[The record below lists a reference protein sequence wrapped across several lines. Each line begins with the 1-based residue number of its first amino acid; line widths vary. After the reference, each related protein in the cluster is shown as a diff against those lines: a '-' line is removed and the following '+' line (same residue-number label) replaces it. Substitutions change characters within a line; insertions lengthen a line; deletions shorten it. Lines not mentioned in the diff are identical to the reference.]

1 MIDHSI
7 LAEFATSSQMLETAF
22 TIPASEDDAMASPVV
37 EQAFNQ
43 LHLPG
48 EDEVDAEEREAQFRA
63 FVRSMRKVRS
73 RWEDRIESKVRE
85 GLAYTRR
92 NYNFYMA
99 ADLAFDDKVVPERVP
114 LMLYAQGKIKIS
126 SLVSAMEALPIDR
139 ATKER
144 FFKKSDNGE
153 VAGINLTAI
162 NEIGINLVRPYIRR
176 RLAAQVDKYHT
187 ATPPYKYEPR
197 DNTMKGKLK
206 AAALT
211 QRVSI
216 LAEQYGWKAGELQE
230 FRNAYLYAHSA
241 SFKSSDWEED
251 CSLRLNEAG
260 EKELVVEREG
270 FSWVTPHP
278 SRVFWDQ
285 AHPLSAINTDTG
297 PNYIGFWDVV
307 RVGAVRNDPAYWNRK
322 EIRHTDT
329 AINVWNGTMAAYRDV
344 YYPAANQTI
353 NRSLPSTGIVQIG
366 EINERKGTL
375 GYYAQDADEYSM
387 IITHYYEK
395 VIPKNEGLGNYPYP
409 VWLHLIVANDST
421 VVFAEIMSSTPCVVT
436 SYDENDGRLMSMSM
450 AHEIM
455 PYQDH
460 IQQMLDQVVRLM
472 KLQGLCIIAINSD
485 MVKSD
490 EFLKAIKE
498 AADDQSLYTK
508 PLVAQYS
515 FSTAR
520 DLAASG
526 NGRQLE
532 AVQTFS
538 IELQLQ
544 ISTLLSGIGTLTT
557 MLEKN
562 QMFSPQ
568 EMGQFVTKEA
578 VATEVIEV
586 SKTTNALTA
595 FTSAGI
601 DAARAAKKR
610 IAYESLVANSTRSVP
625 LPVIELFPDQVIKDA
640 GFIPAAEDAA
650 RGSGALSGNAR
661 TIIGDPKAMVYS
673 YTFDDR
679 DGVQRPNNPE
689 IAKALVQ
696 LLDIVTRNPTI
707 AEKMGDD
714 ELRDMVTEIFRLAGS
729 GFVLKLSNQGNAMTM
744 MQQLQQAVQQINQ
757 QVQQNQGNIAG
768 LQQALQ
774 QMAQAIV
781 QRMPPEERPQVP
793 IMGQQAGGALPTA
806 GAPQAPKMQSFA
818 QPSAVGAAPEVPQQ
832 PPVM

>member
-1 MIDHSI
+1 MIDHTI
-7 LAEFATSSQMLETAF
+7 LDEFATSPQMLETAF
-22 TIPASEDDAMASPVV
+22 TIPANEDDAMASPVV
-37 EQAFNQ
+37 EQAFKQ
-43 LHLPG
+43 LHLPKDMG
-48 EDEVDAEEREAQFRA
+48 SEERRAQFRA
-63 FVRSMRKVRS
+63 FVRDMRKARG
-73 RWEDRIESKVRE
+73 RWESRIETRVRE

-92 NYNFYMA
+92 NYNFYMS

-114 LMLYAQGKIKIS
+114 LMLYAQGKIKLAP
-126 SLVSAMEALPIDR
+126 LVSALSELPVDN
-139 ATKER
+139 AAKSR
-144 FFKKSDNGE
+144 FFKRNTKGE
-153 VAGINLTAI
+153 VEGVNLTALT
-162 NEIGINLVRPYIRR
+162 EIGINLVRPYIRR
-176 RLAAQVDKYHT
+176 RLAAQVDRYHT
-187 ATPPYKYEPR
+187 TTPPYKYEPR

-216 LAEQYGWKAGELQE
+216 LAEQYGWKAGEIQE
-230 FRNAYLYAHSA
+230 FRNAYLYAHSI
-241 SFKSSDWEED
+241 SFKSADWEED
-251 CSLRLNEAG
+251 CSMRRDEVGGLET
-260 EKELVVEREG
+260 VVEREG
-270 FSWVTPHP
+270 FSWITPHP

-285 AHPLSAINTDTG
+285 AHPLSALNTDTG
-297 PNYIGFWDVV
+297 PTYVGFWDVV
-307 RVGAVRNDPAYWNRK
+307 RVGSVRNDPAYWNRN
-322 EIRHTDT
+322 EMRHTET
-329 AINVWNGTMAAYRDV
+329 AVNVWSGTMATYRDM
-344 YYPAANQTI
+344 YYPAENQAI
-353 NRSLPSTGIVQIG
+353 NNAFSSTAVVPIG
-366 EINERKGTL
+366 EINERKGSI
-375 GYYAQDADEYSM
+375 GYYSQDADDYSM

-395 VIPKNEGLGNYPYP
+395 IIPKNESLGNYPYP
-409 VWLHLIVANDST
+409 VWLHLVVANDST
-421 VVFAEIMSSTPCVVT
+421 VIFAEIMSSTPCVVT

-472 KLQGLCIIAINSD
+472 KLQSLCIIAINSD
-485 MVKSD
+485 MVASAD
-490 EFLKAIKE
+490 FINEIRKAAE
-498 AADDQSLYTK
+498 DQSLYVK
-508 PLVAQYS
+508 PLVAQFS
-515 FSTAR
+515 FSQAR
-520 DLAASG
+520 DMAASN
-526 NGRQLE
+526 NGKQME

-544 ISTLLSGIGTLTT
+544 ITTLLNGIANLTS

-610 IAYESLVANSTRSVP
+610 IAYESLVACSSRKVP
-625 LPVIELFPDQVIKDA
+625 LPVIEMFPDDVIIDA
-640 GFIPAAEDAA
+640 GFVPAAEDAA
-650 RGSGALSGNAR
+650 RGSGAVSGNAK

-679 DGVQRPNNPE
+679 DGVQRPNSPE

-707 AEKMGDD
+707 AEKIGDD

-729 GFVLKLSNQGNAMTM
+729 GFVLKLSNQGNATTM
-744 MQQLQQAVQQINQ
+744 MQQLQQAMQQIGQ

-768 LQQALQ
+768 LQQAMQ
-774 QMAQAIV
+774 QMAQAII
-781 QRMPPEERPQVP
+781 QRMPPDERPQIP
-793 IMGQQAGGALPTA
+793 AIGQQQPVGM
-806 GAPQAPKMQSFA
+806 APAQQPPAQFFA
-818 QPSAVGAAPEVPQQ
+818 QPGAAAGAAPEVSQQ
-832 PPVM
+832 TPIVQ